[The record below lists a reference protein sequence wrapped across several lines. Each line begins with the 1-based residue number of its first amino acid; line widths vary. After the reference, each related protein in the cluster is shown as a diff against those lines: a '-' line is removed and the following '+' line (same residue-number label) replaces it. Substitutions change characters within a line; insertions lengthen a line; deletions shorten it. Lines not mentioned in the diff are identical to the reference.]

1 MNKQIHRTRAVVAR
15 GAEAEA
21 LLERH
26 ALKAGGADFCSL
38 IMCFVHG
45 NFQCVVAIKRTRQN
59 VGGQLIPFAGLSMGA
74 FNWQRNSTCEGNR
87 IIGLQSERTL
97 DGLRQ
102 YECVII
108 V

>member
-1 MNKQIHRTRAVVAR
+1 MSERAGRSLKLTLEMNKQIHRTRAVVAR

-45 NFQCVVAIKRTRQN
+45 KFSMCV
-59 VGGQLIPFAGLSMGA
+59 
-74 FNWQRNSTCEGNR
+74 C
-87 IIGLQSERTL
+87 
-97 DGLRQ
+97 D
-102 YECVII
+102 
-108 V
+108 